1 MKKRII
7 SAICICMALILT
19 AGCGKSD
26 KATSNSP
33 KKNNSS
39 SVATDNSSSSAN
51 SEVSNPSSNSNASSS
66 AQGTKTVVSTI
77 PKRERT
83 ESSDEEVT
91 ASSKYALE
99 NDTTIKNEKKL
110 GKYEYVWGDEFDGN
124 SLDRNKWEL
133 QISDSTADVLQ
144 TEDNVEYG
152 GGTVK
157 LWVKRYYDPF
167 NNTQKWS
174 NAPSLITRHTMNY
187 SQGYLEMRAI
197 VPFRQGFWP
206 AFWTVS
212 NKDQLLPAKDWIE
225 KYGWGTETDIF
236 EIFGSKSVVTP
247 NLHVWY
253 QDGTSVHKMAKYKT
267 KYEYE
272 NFSNLNNEY
281 HIYGFEW
288 TETEM
293 SMYVDGEKYNTF
305 YFKDNAP
312 KQSEIDGF
320 SQPVYVIINNG
331 PITPENRSNDGMGL
345 PRVDED
351 GNPSDI
357 PGVFSI
363 DWVRLYQE
371 PGKGMFKSK

>member
-7 SAICICMALILT
+7 SLIFICMVLILT
-19 AGCGKSD
+19 AGCGKNSD
-26 KATSNSP
+26 KTTSNQP

-39 SVATDNSSSSAN
+39 SSANPGVNSSISSD
-51 SEVSNPSSNSNASSS
+51 VAS
-66 AQGTKTVVSTI
+66 QQTTKTIVSTL
-77 PKRERT
+77 PKRERI
-83 ESSDEEVT
+83 ESFNEEVT
-91 ASSKYALE
+91 ENSKYKLE
-99 NDTTIKNEKKL
+99 NDTTVKFEKKL

-124 SLDRNKWEL
+124 SLDRNKWDF

-144 TEDNVEYG
+144 TEENVEYG
-152 GGTVK
+152 GGTIK
-157 LWVKRYYDPF
+157 LWVKRHYDPF

-174 NAPSLITRHTMNY
+174 NSPSLITRYTMNY

-225 KYGWGTETDIF
+225 KYGWGTEADIF

-253 QDGTSVHKMAKYKT
+253 QDGTNVHTMAKYKT
-267 KYEYE
+267 KYDFD
-272 NFSNLNNEY
+272 NFSNLNEEY